1 MSYQIVEDTGD
12 GYIVHNVDNA
22 EAALSTWYGLDGEV
36 SSIKNDQQEIIS
48 LPDLIAAVAA
58 AKPTEGE
65 DKSRIEI
72 EENGDLEVDE
82 GKEETGGYPTGR
94 FPPRA

>member
-1 MSYQIVEDTGD
+1 MSYQIVEETGD
-12 GYIVHNVDNA
+12 GVIVHNVDNA

-36 SSIKNDQQEIIS
+36 SAIKDEHEQIIS
-48 LPDLIAAVAA
+48 LPELIALVAE
-58 AKPTEGE
+58 AKPSE
-65 DKSRIEI
+65 DAPKSRIEI
-72 EENGDLEVDE
+72 EENEDLEEDE